1 MERLKKVNALEMKI
15 SKKRQDKA
23 MENMKEEGVSS
34 KNVNDMNAAFAMTE
48 KTINARDK
56 KSGKFLQSEDERE
69 KANNEAAAK
78 QLEFAAMI
86 GQSAGSMEE
95 LEANMAQLAS
105 DTIGSSE
112 AEMQAA
118 RAAFAAAEANRA
130 LSKANADILKVTSAF
145 DRAAMGVDNFLA
157 SMETGANTMDATVKT
172 LEMARENIALGEKGG
187 KAVKEA
193 RDRTFETLKRSGISE
208 DSALGQSLQNSF
220 EGMQQGADFMGSMP
234 QRLNAMTFERNEGVE
249 TTRGKIENELMAG
262 VDPSSQLGKII
273 SSNIENL
280 TDKQLKQIAAGE
292 LDISDVLKGM
302 GDQVGKLGDAALN
315 AAKALQAHE
324 TKMIQLTQKRV
335 EAERNLI
342 AAQKQAIDLQME
354 AAEIA
359 AKHGGA
365 AVTPEMRRG
374 SILEKA
380 NISGDRL
387 GLSAMRTG
395 DAGELRTRASEI
407 RGRLGAQEIAS
418 RGGGFQGARG
428 VQADQRGELE
438 AELKGLVSITKQLI
452 AEDEKSLKI
461 LQQKNQLEKDSLEAL
476 IAGDMEK
483 FFKQQ
488 EAVGAQAAI
497 ASGDSKM
504 IGMFGQ
510 EAVAAAFQNIKQL
523 ESQGV
528 QEIDGVSIGNM
539 KMAGASAALS
549 GAGIQDDRMTALL
562 AGQTAEEEA
571 LRGGIREKAGALS
584 SMGEVIKD
592 IAEMKVQTAQM
603 TIQTAQVTFQ
613 EELKGAS
620 TELDN
625 NAVINKALGGLIYA
639 SRGMFI
645 PKGTDTVPAM
655 LTPGEFVVRRQ
666 SVQRGNNLQILRA
679 MNNGA
684 KTFSSGGRVQYLA
697 NGTPGT
703 PNGVA
708 GVSTGIDP
716 DVVNNLTMSLNAFN
730 TSLSDNISRLEK
742 VKLNISLDPTNINV
756 TLNGTSFLGKLKD
769 DLKNELLQVVSD
781 QIRNTKTNMA
791 GEAHTKPG
799 VLNS

>member
-1 MERLKKVNALEMKI
+1 
-15 SKKRQDKA
+15 
-23 MENMKEEGVSS
+23 
-34 KNVNDMNAAFAMTE
+34 
-48 KTINARDK
+48 
-56 KSGKFLQSEDERE
+56 
-69 KANNEAAAK
+69 
-78 QLEFAAMI
+78 
-86 GQSAGSMEE
+86 
-95 LEANMAQLAS
+95 
-105 DTIGSSE
+105 
-112 AEMQAA
+112 
-118 RAAFAAAEANRA
+118 
-130 LSKANADILKVTSAF
+130 
-145 DRAAMGVDNFLA
+145 
-157 SMETGANTMDATVKT
+157 
-172 LEMARENIALGEKGG
+172 
-187 KAVKEA
+187 
-193 RDRTFETLKRSGISE
+193 
-208 DSALGQSLQNSF
+208 
-220 EGMQQGADFMGSMP
+220 
-234 QRLNAMTFERNEGVE
+234 
-249 TTRGKIENELMAG
+249 
-262 VDPSSQLGKII
+262 
-273 SSNIENL
+273 
-280 TDKQLKQIAAGE
+280 
-292 LDISDVLKGM
+292 
-302 GDQVGKLGDAALN
+302 
-315 AAKALQAHE
+315 
-324 TKMIQLTQKRV
+324 
-335 EAERNLI
+335 
-342 AAQKQAIDLQME
+342 
-354 AAEIA
+354 
-359 AKHGGA
+359 
-365 AVTPEMRRG
+365 
-374 SILEKA
+374 
-380 NISGDRL
+380 
-387 GLSAMRTG
+387 
-395 DAGELRTRASEI
+395 
-407 RGRLGAQEIAS
+407 
-418 RGGGFQGARG
+418 
-428 VQADQRGELE
+428 
-438 AELKGLVSITKQLI
+438 
-452 AEDEKSLKI
+452 
-461 LQQKNQLEKDSLEAL
+461 
-476 IAGDMEK
+476 
-483 FFKQQ
+483 
-488 EAVGAQAAI
+488 
-497 ASGDSKM
+497 
-504 IGMFGQ
+504 
-510 EAVAAAFQNIKQL
+510 
-523 ESQGV
+523 
-528 QEIDGVSIGNM
+528 
-539 KMAGASAALS
+539 
-549 GAGIQDDRMTALL
+549 MTALL

-684 KTFSSGGRVQYLA
+684 KTFSSGGRVQSLA